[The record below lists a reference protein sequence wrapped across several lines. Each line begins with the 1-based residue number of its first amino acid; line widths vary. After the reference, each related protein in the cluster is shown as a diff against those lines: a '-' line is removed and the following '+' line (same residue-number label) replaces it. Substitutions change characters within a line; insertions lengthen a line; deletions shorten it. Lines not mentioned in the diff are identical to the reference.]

1 MTSTD
6 GPGDNDNDSG
16 SSQAGVPDSS
26 RGDLADDARDT
37 SVPGGQADAGNER
50 RRLTRFTSR
59 MTARRDQRAAEM
71 GEAQV
76 NAMINAEYAA
86 NQRDDEPVHLR
97 PFRTGFF
104 GAIGVILAYVTYLAV
119 ESIRDTLIVIAV
131 AAVVSIGLDPAVQ
144 FFIRRGFRRVW
155 AVTTVFFILVAAL
168 AGAIYAIVPP
178 IVNEVIAFAQS
189 LPELV
194 KDLQDNPTIKDVDNK
209 FHIIDQIQSSGMLQK
224 IGGGAADSIVT
235 AGVTAAGVAL
245 DLVIILILALF
256 FLAGFPKIKEAA
268 YRLAPASKRIR
279 VAELG
284 DKVLKQMGGY
294 LSGATIVALQAG
306 IVAGVFSAIVGL
318 PYPWA
323 IALAAA
329 ILDFIPVVGPVII
342 GVAMTLLGFTQSL
355 LIGLIAGLF
364 YLVQHMFEAYWLYPL
379 VMRRQVDIS
388 TATVVVAI
396 LIGSALLG
404 VTGALLAVPV
414 AAAVQLIIR
423 EVVVPIQDRS

>member
-1 MTSTD
+1 MTSTN
-6 GPGDNDNDSG
+6 GPSDNDSG
-16 SSQAGVPDSS
+16 SHKADVPDSD
-26 RGDLADDARDT
+26 RGDSRNDVRHSSGPSEQDGMAT
-37 SVPGGQADAGNER
+37 ER
-50 RRLTRFTSR
+50 RRLARFTAR
-59 MTARRDQRAAEM
+59 MTALRDQRAAEM
-71 GEAQV
+71 GGAQANV
-76 NAMINAEYAA
+76 TMNAEHAA
-86 NQRDDEPVHLR
+86 GQDDEPAR
-97 PFRTGFF
+97 FQPFRTGFF
-104 GAIGVILAYVTYLAV
+104 GAFGVILAYITYLAV
-119 ESIRDTLIVIAV
+119 DSVRDTLIVIAV
-131 AAVVSIGLDPAVQ
+131 AAVVAIGLEPAVQ
-144 FFIRRGFRRVW
+144 FFIRRKFRRAW
-155 AVTTVFFILVAAL
+155 AVTTVFFILLAAL
-168 AGAIYAIVPP
+168 AGAVYAIVPP
-178 IVNEVIAFAQS
+178 IVTEVIAFVQS
-189 LPELV
+189 IPGIV
-194 KDLQDNPTIKDVDNK
+194 KNLENNSTIQNLDKK
-209 FHIIDQIQSSGMLQK
+209 FHIIDQIQSSGMIQK
-224 IGGGAADSIVT
+224 LGGGAADSILT

-245 DLVIILILALF
+245 DLIIILILALF

-268 YRLAPASKRIR
+268 YRLAPASKRTR

-323 IALAAA
+323 IALGAA

-364 YLVQHMFEAYWLYPL
+364 YLVQHMFEAYWLYPR

-396 LIGSALLG
+396 LIGGALLG
-404 VTGALLAVPV
+404 VTGALLAVPF

>member
-1 MTSTD
+1 MVT
-6 GPGDNDNDSG
+6 G
-16 SSQAGVPDSS
+16 
-26 RGDLADDARDT
+26 
-37 SVPGGQADAGNER
+37 
-50 RRLTRFTSR
+50 
-59 MTARRDQRAAEM
+59 
-71 GEAQV
+71 
-76 NAMINAEYAA
+76 EYAA
-86 NQRDDEPVHLR
+86 EGSDEPVHFR

-104 GAIGVILAYVTYLAV
+104 GAIGVILAYITYLAL
-119 ESIRDTLIVIAV
+119 ESIRDTLVVIAI
-131 AAVVSIGLDPAVQ
+131 AAVVAIGLEPAVQ
-144 FFIRRGFRRVW
+144 FFIRRKFRRAW
-155 AVTTVFFILVAAL
+155 AVTTVFFILLGVLAA
-168 AGAIYAIVPP
+168 AVYAIVPP
-178 IVNEVIAFAQS
+178 IVTEVIAFAQS
-189 LPELV
+189 IPSLV
-194 KDLQDNPTIKDVDNK
+194 KNLQNNSTIKDIDNK

-224 IGGGAADSIVT
+224 IGGGAADSILT

-245 DLVIILILALF
+245 DLLIILILALF

-279 VAELG
+279 VGELG

-294 LSGATIVALQAG
+294 LSGATIVAVQAG
-306 IVAGVFSAIVGL
+306 VVAGVFSAIVGL

-355 LIGLIAGLF
+355 LIGIIAGLF
-364 YLVQHMFEAYWLYPL
+364 YLAQHLFEAYWLYPR

-414 AAAVQLIIR
+414 AAAVQLIVR

>member
-6 GPGDNDNDSG
+6 EPGDNDSGND
-16 SSQAGVPDSS
+16 VPEIS
-26 RGDLADDARDT
+26 RPNELDET
-37 SVPGGQADAGNER
+37 GGAAKGQPR
-50 RRLTRFTSR
+50 LSRLTAR
-59 MTARRDQRAAEM
+59 MTALRNQRAAEM
-71 GEAQV
+71 VAAQS
-76 NAMINAEYAA
+76 NAMIDAQHAA
-86 NQRDDEPVHLR
+86 DQRDVPAHFR
-97 PFRTGFF
+97 PFRTGFL
-104 GAIGVILAYVTYLAV
+104 GAIGVILAYVAYLAV

-131 AAVVSIGLDPAVQ
+131 ATVVAIGLEPAVQ
-144 FFIRRGFRRVW
+144 FFIRRKFRRAW
-155 AVTTVFFILVAAL
+155 AVTTVFFILLAAL
-168 AGAIYAIVPP
+168 AGAVYAIVPP
-178 IVNEVIAFAQS
+178 IVTEVIAFAES
-189 LPELV
+189 LPGLV
-194 KDLQDNPTIKDVDNK
+194 KDLQNNSTIQNLDKK
-209 FHIIDQIQSSGMLQK
+209 FHIVDQIQSSGVLQK
-224 IGGGAADSIVT
+224 VGGGAADSILT
-235 AGVTAAGVAL
+235 AGVTAAGIAL
-245 DLVIILILALF
+245 DLFIILILALF

-279 VAELG
+279 VRELG

-306 IVAGVFSAIVGL
+306 LVAGVFSAIVGL

-364 YLVQHMFEAYWLYPL
+364 YLVQHMFEAYWLYPQ

-396 LIGSALLG
+396 LIGGALLG
-404 VTGALLAVPV
+404 VTGALLAVPF

-423 EVVVPIQDRS
+423 EVVVPVQDRS